1 MPAYII
7 PYRFLINFLE
17 IWEHVFLLAK
27 NEVGYPTDIMRVELE
42 DFGLEFIIFWY
53 IIIFEIY

>member
-1 MPAYII
+1 M
-7 PYRFLINFLE
+7 
-17 IWEHVFLLAK
+17 HVFLLAK
-27 NEVGYPTDIMRVELE
+27 NEVGCTTDATRMELE